1 MYFNMEKFK
10 IGTVDINFESIIN
23 KEIIQ
28 NCRDEA
34 KEIVNESIK
43 LSKEDTTFVLLL
55 CELYVYHKE
64 NMGNIFCLHLDFLKS
79 KLIEKDIMK
88 DDGCFGKPF

>member
-1 MYFNMEKFK
+1 MEKFK

-28 NCRDEA
+28 NCRTEA
-34 KEIVNESIK
+34 REIVNESIK
-43 LSKEDTTFVLLL
+43 FSKEDTTFVLLL

-88 DDGCFGKPF
+88 DDGCFGKLF

>member
-1 MYFNMEKFK
+1 MENFK

-28 NCRDEA
+28 NCRVEA

>member
-1 MYFNMEKFK
+1 MENFK